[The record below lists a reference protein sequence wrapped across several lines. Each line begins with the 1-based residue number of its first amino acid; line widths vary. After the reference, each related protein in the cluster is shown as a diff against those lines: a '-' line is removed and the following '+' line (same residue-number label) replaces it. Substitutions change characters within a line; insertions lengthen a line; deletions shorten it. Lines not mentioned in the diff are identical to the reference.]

1 MSTQSTYKAFRV
13 GENEGEF
20 STTIKDIPFLNCS
33 KGELLI
39 KVSYSSL
46 NYKDALSA
54 TGNKGVTRNFPHTPG
69 IDAVGEVVSSESP
82 NFNIADKVIVTSY
95 DLGMNTDGGFA
106 EYVKV
111 PADWAVKLP
120 TGLSMREAMIIG
132 TAGLTA
138 GMSVLRLSENVKPE
152 NGPIIVS
159 GATGGVGSMSI
170 RILKKLGYK
179 IVAITGKKSE
189 IDFLKNL
196 GTDEVILREDFENL
210 DKKPLLKPLYAGA
223 IDTVGGVILENMIK
237 SVHPMGTV
245 TCCGNVAS
253 PKLDLTVFPFI
264 LRGVSLIGID
274 SQNYLMTFREKVW
287 NKLANEWKIDSL
299 NEATTEITLEEVQSK
314 IDLMLRGE
322 LKGRTIIR
330 L

>member
-13 GENEGEF
+13 EENEGKF
-20 STTIKDIPFLNCS
+20 STAIKDIPFLNCS

-274 SQNYLMTFREKVW
+274 SQNYPMTFREKVW